1 MSTQQS
7 CIVVKLTSPLPA
19 LVFFSQVQGR
29 HGYEASDTIST
40 FKVVHYFS
48 VTHKYMYICRIEML
62 CLWSA
67 SPASMEIL
75 ILSYQTNKI
84 YYLRRLI
91 LCPCPGHD
99 CSWCHSNWTWLVL
112 PCWKH
117 RQYVSNQVRRR
128 SPTLQ
133 PHPVAWLHEYHLM
146 YWPFHCFPHTA
157 AATIPSPQS
166 ATLQPWMSMPTG
178 TTHTLWCM
186 NHTHTSLMYLRI
198 LVCLISD

>member
-1 MSTQQS
+1 M
-7 CIVVKLTSPLPA
+7 VKLTSPLPA

-84 YYLRRLI
+84 YLLTQADI
-91 LCPCPGHD
+91 MSLSTIVPGAIAIE
-99 CSWCHSNWTWLVL
+99 C
-112 PCWKH
+112 
-117 RQYVSNQVRRR
+117 
-128 SPTLQ
+128 
-133 PHPVAWLHEYHLM
+133 
-146 YWPFHCFPHTA
+146 
-157 AATIPSPQS
+157 
-166 ATLQPWMSMPTG
+166 G
-178 TTHTLWCM
+178 
-186 NHTHTSLMYLRI
+186 
-198 LVCLISD
+198 